1 MNNKHTCTTCIPKL
15 HKKVALCFH
24 ALKLC
29 SNDINIKPEIYS
41 FLTTSQQSSASAVR
55 KRNNLIDT
63 EIIKHIMIIK
73 ILS

>member
-1 MNNKHTCTTCIPKL
+1 MNNKHTSTTCIPKL

-41 FLTTSQQSSASAVR
+41 FVDNFTT
-55 KRNNLIDT
+55 
-63 EIIKHIMIIK
+63 E
-73 ILS
+73 LSKCSTKKK